1 MEQVKRLFIDVI
13 DDSSLAE
20 LKAMEEAKRIKILD
34 AAELLQLKEKRN
46 QIWEELEQYTYEN
59 ILRKVKKNPK

>member
-13 DDSSLAE
+13 HDSALAE
-20 LKAMEEAKRIKILD
+20 LKAMEDANKIKILD
-34 AAELLQLKEKRN
+34 AAELLRLKEKRN

-59 ILRKVKKNPK
+59 ILKNVKSSA